1 MVDIRFEGDS
11 APVQG
16 NFRNT
21 NSKLTQLFI
30 DKSFGLIKTPQ
41 QAVVVQIIV
50 ALLLFIFSAWMFA
63 TSVPAT
69 PPSAPSQELIDA
81 PQPTRPLV
89 Q

>member
-1 MVDIRFEGDS
+1 MADIFFESDS
-11 APVQG
+11 KPARE
-16 NFRNT
+16 NFRKP

-41 QAVVVQIIV
+41 QAIVAQIIV
-50 ALLLFIFSAWMFA
+50 VVVLLIFSASMFA
-63 TSVPAT
+63 TSVPAK
-69 PPSAPSQELIDA
+69 PPSAPSQKLIDA

>member
-1 MVDIRFEGDS
+1 MVDIRFEQDVL
-11 APVQG
+11 PQK

-30 DKSFGLIKTPQ
+30 DKSFGLVKTPQ
-41 QAVVVQIIV
+41 QAIVAQIIV
-50 ALLLFIFSAWMFA
+50 AVILFIFSATMFA
-63 TSVPAT
+63 TSVPAA

>member
-11 APVQG
+11 APVQV
-16 NFRNT
+16 NFRNS
-21 NSKLTQLFI
+21 NSKLTQFFI

-41 QAVVVQIIV
+41 QAMVAQIIV
-50 ALLLFIFSAWMFA
+50 AVILFIFSASMFA
-63 TSVPAT
+63 TSVPSES
-69 PPSAPSQELIDA
+69 PSAPTQELIDA